1 MNKVI
6 AIIILC
12 VASATLSS
20 CNIIAGVT
28 YLVTPDPE
36 QLARYDLPDVRAVV
50 FIDDRRNVM
59 PPIRLR
65 RVIADRVT
73 NDLLTKNVLT
83 TIISPTDV
91 MRVSAQHDR
100 HNAPLS
106 VAELGRAVDA
116 SIVIYVEMSTFT
128 LTSDRQTADPRA
140 GCFIRVIDVENET
153 RLFPTDKAAFPVT
166 ISLKR
171 IDPHRIASA
180 GERRKLEEQLA
191 GELGDA
197 IAKVFYRHNTGRLG
211 ENLNRK

>member
-6 AIIILC
+6 AIIIIC
-12 VASATLSS
+12 AVSAVLAS
-20 CNIIAGVT
+20 CNIIAGMT

-36 QLARYDLPDVRAVV
+36 QLALYELPDVRAVV
-50 FIDDRRNVM
+50 FIDDQRRVLH
-59 PPIRLR
+59 PVRLR

-83 TIISPTDV
+83 TIISPADV

-128 LTSDRQTADPRA
+128 LTSDQQTADPQA
-140 GCFIRVIDVENET
+140 SCFIRVIDFENKT
-153 RLFPTDKAAFPVT
+153 RLFPTEQAAFPVAT
-166 ISLKR
+166 KLKR
-171 IDPHRIASA
+171 IDPHQIASL

-211 ENLNRK
+211 DNLNRR